1 MARTLNEFVSSTG
14 NYVYEITDAEMAG
27 VDLTDFNV
35 AVLLH
40 CVLANERERDFIVY
54 SKGRIDQVF
63 DISSKSVPDFMRY
76 SLLYSPTYCRN
87 AGNGIFIVSLP
98 FWRMQHIA
106 ESENSDIVS
115 AEFEVVIYGFNT
127 LEYPNGEDKGA
138 ASFQCIV
145 IDTGTINF
153 TKNRFPLP
161 LTSVVDEPVEG
172 QLHPLRSIEILNP
185 KRIF

>member
-40 CVLANERERDFIVY
+40 CVLANELERDFIVF
-54 SKGRIDQVF
+54 SKGSIDQVF
-63 DISSKSVPDFMRY
+63 DISTQY
-76 SLLYSPTYCRN
+76 LLYSPTYCRN
-87 AGNGIFIVSLP
+87 IGNGIFIVSLP

-115 AEFEVVIYGFNT
+115 AEFEVIIYGFNT

-161 LTSVVDEPVEG
+161 LTSVVDEPAEI
-172 QLHPLRSIEILNP
+172 QRREILNP

>member
-40 CVLANERERDFIVY
+40 CVLSDESEKDFIVF

-63 DISSKSVPDFMRY
+63 DISMRY
-76 SLLYSPTYCRN
+76 FLLYSPTYCRN
-87 AGNGIFIVSLP
+87 AGNGIFIVSIP
-98 FWRMQHIA
+98 FWRMQHVA
-106 ESENSDIVS
+106 ENLDSDIVS

-127 LEYPNGEDKGA
+127 LEYPKGEDEGT

-172 QLHPLRSIEILNP
+172 QLHPLHSREILNP

>member
-40 CVLANERERDFIVY
+40 CVLANELERDFIVF
-54 SKGRIDQVF
+54 SKGSIDQVF
-63 DISSKSVPDFMRY
+63 DINMQYF
-76 SLLYSPTYCRN
+76 LLYSPTYCRN

-115 AEFEVVIYGFNT
+115 AEFEVIIYGFNT
-127 LEYPNGEDKGA
+127 LEYPKGEDKGA

-161 LTSVVDEPVEG
+161 LTSVVDEPAEK
-172 QLHPLRSIEILNP
+172 QRREILNP

>member
-40 CVLANERERDFIVY
+40 CVLANELERDFIVF
-54 SKGRIDQVF
+54 SKGNIDQVF
-63 DISSKSVPDFMRY
+63 DINMQYF
-76 SLLYSPTYCRN
+76 LLYSPTYCRN

-115 AEFEVVIYGFNT
+115 AEFEVIIYGFNT

-161 LTSVVDEPVEG
+161 LTSVVDESAKE
-172 QLHPLRSIEILNP
+172 QRREIP

>member
-14 NYVYEITDAEMAG
+14 NYVYEITDAKMAG

-40 CVLANERERDFIVY
+40 CVLANELEKDFIVF
-54 SKGRIDQVF
+54 SKESIEQVF
-63 DISSKSVPDFMRY
+63 DISTQY
-76 SLLYSPTYCRN
+76 LLYSPTYCRN
-87 AGNGIFIVSLP
+87 IGNGIFIVSLP

-106 ESENSDIVS
+106 ESKNSDIVS
-115 AEFEVVIYGFNT
+115 AEFEVIIYGFNT

-161 LTSVVDEPVEG
+161 RTSVVDEPAE
-172 QLHPLRSIEILNP
+172 QQRREILNP

>member
-40 CVLANERERDFIVY
+40 CVLSDESEKDFIVF
-54 SKGRIDQVF
+54 SKGNIDQVF
-63 DISSKSVPDFMRY
+63 DISMRY
-76 SLLYSPTYCRN
+76 FLLYSPTYCRN
-87 AGNGIFIVSLP
+87 AGNGIFIVSIP
-98 FWRMQHIA
+98 FWRMQHVA
-106 ESENSDIVS
+106 ENLDSDIVS

-127 LEYPNGEDKGA
+127 LEYPKGEDEGA

-161 LTSVVDEPVEG
+161 LTSVVDEPAKE
-172 QLHPLRSIEILNP
+172 QRREILNP

>member
-40 CVLANERERDFIVY
+40 CVLANELERDFIVF
-54 SKGRIDQVF
+54 SKGSIDQVF
-63 DISSKSVPDFMRY
+63 DISTQYF
-76 SLLYSPTYCRN
+76 LLYSPTYCRN
-87 AGNGIFIVSLP
+87 AGNGIFIVSIP

-115 AEFEVVIYGFNT
+115 AEFEVIIYGFNT

-161 LTSVVDEPVEG
+161 LTSVVDEPAEK
-172 QLHPLRSIEILNP
+172 QLNPQRSEIPNP

>member
-40 CVLANERERDFIVY
+40 CVLSDESEKDFIVF
-54 SKGRIDQVF
+54 SKGNIDQVF
-63 DISSKSVPDFMRY
+63 DINMQYF
-76 SLLYSPTYCRN
+76 LLYSPTYCRN

-115 AEFEVVIYGFNT
+115 AEFEVIIYGFNT

-161 LTSVVDEPVEG
+161 LTSVVDEPAEK
-172 QLHPLRSIEILNP
+172 QPREILNP

>member
-40 CVLANERERDFIVY
+40 CVLSDESEKDFIVF
-54 SKGRIDQVF
+54 SKGNIDQVF
-63 DISSKSVPDFMRY
+63 DINMQYF
-76 SLLYSPTYCRN
+76 LLYSPTYCRN
-87 AGNGIFIVSLP
+87 AGNGIFIVSIP
-98 FWRMQHIA
+98 FWRMQHVA
-106 ESENSDIVS
+106 ENLDSDIVS
-115 AEFEVVIYGFNT
+115 AEFEVIIYGFNT

-161 LTSVVDEPVEG
+161 LTSVVDEPAEKILNP
-172 QLHPLRSIEILNP
+172 QRIEIPNP

>member
-40 CVLANERERDFIVY
+40 CVLANELERDFIVF
-54 SKGRIDQVF
+54 SKGSIDQVF
-63 DISSKSVPDFMRY
+63 DISTQY
-76 SLLYSPTYCRN
+76 LLYSPTYCRN

-161 LTSVVDEPVEG
+161 LTSVVDEPVRG
-172 QLHPLRSIEILNP
+172 QLREMFNP

>member
-1 MARTLNEFVSSTG
+1 MARTLNEFIVSTG

-40 CVLANERERDFIVY
+40 CVLANELEKDFIVF
-54 SKGRIDQVF
+54 SKGSIDQVF
-63 DISSKSVPDFMRY
+63 DINMQWRQYF
-76 SLLYSPTYCRN
+76 LLYSPTYCRN
-87 AGNGIFIVSLP
+87 IGNGIFIVSLP

-161 LTSVVDEPVEG
+161 LTSVVDEPAEE
-172 QLHPLRSIEILNP
+172 QRREILNP

>member
-40 CVLANERERDFIVY
+40 CVLANELERDFIVF

-63 DISSKSVPDFMRY
+63 DISAQYF
-76 SLLYSPTYCRN
+76 LLYSPTYCRN

-127 LEYPNGEDKGA
+127 LEYPKGEDEGT

-161 LTSVVDEPVEG
+161 RTSVVDEPAKE
-172 QLHPLRSIEILNP
+172 QRREILNP

>member
-14 NYVYEITDAEMAG
+14 NYVYEITDAKMAG

-40 CVLANERERDFIVY
+40 CVLANEQERDFIVF
-54 SKGRIDQVF
+54 SKESIEQVF
-63 DISSKSVPDFMRY
+63 DISTQY
-76 SLLYSPTYCRN
+76 LLYSPTYCRN
-87 AGNGIFIVSLP
+87 IGNGIFIVSLP

-106 ESENSDIVS
+106 ESKNSDIVS
-115 AEFEVVIYGFNT
+115 AEFEVIIYGFNT

-161 LTSVVDEPVEG
+161 RTSVVDKPAE
-172 QLHPLRSIEILNP
+172 QQRREILNP

>member
-40 CVLANERERDFIVY
+40 CVLANELERDFIVF
-54 SKGRIDQVF
+54 SKGSIDQVF
-63 DISSKSVPDFMRY
+63 DISTQY
-76 SLLYSPTYCRN
+76 LLYSPTYCRN
-87 AGNGIFIVSLP
+87 IGNGIFIVSLP

-115 AEFEVVIYGFNT
+115 AEFEVIIYGFNT
-127 LEYPNGEDKGA
+127 LEYPNGEDEGA

-161 LTSVVDEPVEG
+161 LTSVVDEPAEI
-172 QLHPLRSIEILNP
+172 QRREILNP

>member
-14 NYVYEITDAEMAG
+14 NYVYEITDAKMAG

-40 CVLANERERDFIVY
+40 CVLANELEKDFIVF
-54 SKGRIDQVF
+54 SKESIEQVF
-63 DISSKSVPDFMRY
+63 DISTQY
-76 SLLYSPTYCRN
+76 LLYSPTYCRN
-87 AGNGIFIVSLP
+87 IGNGIFIVSLP

-106 ESENSDIVS
+106 ESKNSDIVS
-115 AEFEVVIYGFNT
+115 AEFEVIIYGFNT

-161 LTSVVDEPVEG
+161 RTSVVDEPAEI
-172 QLHPLRSIEILNP
+172 QRREILNP

>member
-1 MARTLNEFVSSTG
+1 MARTLNEFIVSTG

-40 CVLANERERDFIVY
+40 CVLANELERDFIVF
-54 SKGRIDQVF
+54 SKGSIDQVF
-63 DISSKSVPDFMRY
+63 DISTQYF
-76 SLLYSPTYCRN
+76 LLYSPTYCRN
-87 AGNGIFIVSLP
+87 IGNGIFIVSLP

-115 AEFEVVIYGFNT
+115 AEFEVIIYGFNT

-161 LTSVVDEPVEG
+161 LTSETNLLVQQTSVVDEPAEK
-172 QLHPLRSIEILNP
+172 QRP

>member
-1 MARTLNEFVSSTG
+1 MARTLNEFIVSTG
-14 NYVYEITDAEMAG
+14 NYVYEITDAKMAG

-40 CVLANERERDFIVY
+40 CVLANELERDFIVF

-63 DISSKSVPDFMRY
+63 DISAQYF
-76 SLLYSPTYCRN
+76 LLSSPTYCRN

-106 ESENSDIVS
+106 ESKNSDIVS

-161 LTSVVDEPVEG
+161 RTSVVDEPAEK
-172 QLHPLRSIEILNP
+172 QRREILNP

>member
-40 CVLANERERDFIVY
+40 CVLANELERDFIVF
-54 SKGRIDQVF
+54 SKGSIDQVF
-63 DISSKSVPDFMRY
+63 DINMQYF
-76 SLLYSPTYCRN
+76 LLYSPTYCRN

-115 AEFEVVIYGFNT
+115 DEFEVVIYGFNT

-161 LTSVVDEPVEG
+161 LTSVVDEPAEE
-172 QLHPLRSIEILNP
+172 QRREILNP

>member
-40 CVLANERERDFIVY
+40 CVLANELERDFIVF
-54 SKGRIDQVF
+54 SKGSIDQVF
-63 DISSKSVPDFMRY
+63 DINMQYF
-76 SLLYSPTYCRN
+76 LLYSPTYCRN

-115 AEFEVVIYGFNT
+115 AEFEVIIYGFNT
-127 LEYPNGEDKGA
+127 LEYPKGEDKGA

-161 LTSVVDEPVEG
+161 LTSVVDEPVRG
-172 QLHPLRSIEILNP
+172 QLREMFNP

>member
-40 CVLANERERDFIVY
+40 CVLANELERDFIVF
-54 SKGRIDQVF
+54 SKGSIDQVF
-63 DISSKSVPDFMRY
+63 DISTQY
-76 SLLYSPTYCRN
+76 LLYSPTYCRN
-87 AGNGIFIVSLP
+87 IGNGIFIVSLP

-115 AEFEVVIYGFNT
+115 AEFEVIIYGFNT

-161 LTSVVDEPVEG
+161 LTSVVDEPAEK
-172 QLHPLRSIEILNP
+172 QLNPQRSEIPNP

>member
-1 MARTLNEFVSSTG
+1 MARTLNEFIVSTG

-40 CVLANERERDFIVY
+40 CVLANELERDFIVF
-54 SKGRIDQVF
+54 SKGSIDQVF
-63 DISSKSVPDFMRY
+63 DINMQYF
-76 SLLYSPTYCRN
+76 LLYSPTYCRN

-115 AEFEVVIYGFNT
+115 AEFEVIIYGFNT
-127 LEYPNGEDKGA
+127 LEYPKGEDKGA

-161 LTSVVDEPVEG
+161 LTSVVDEPAEE
-172 QLHPLRSIEILNP
+172 QRREILNP

>member
-1 MARTLNEFVSSTG
+1 MARTLNEFIVSTG

-40 CVLANERERDFIVY
+40 CVLANELERDFIVF
-54 SKGRIDQVF
+54 SKGSIDQVF
-63 DISSKSVPDFMRY
+63 DINMQYF
-76 SLLYSPTYCRN
+76 LLYSPTYCRN

-115 AEFEVVIYGFNT
+115 AEFEVIIYGFNT
-127 LEYPNGEDKGA
+127 LEYPKGEDKGA

-161 LTSVVDEPVEG
+161 LTSVVDEPVRG
-172 QLHPLRSIEILNP
+172 QLREMFNP

>member
-40 CVLANERERDFIVY
+40 CVLANELERDFIVF
-54 SKGRIDQVF
+54 SKGSIDQVF
-63 DISSKSVPDFMRY
+63 DINMQYF
-76 SLLYSPTYCRN
+76 LLYSPTYCRN

-115 AEFEVVIYGFNT
+115 AEFEVIIYGFNT

-161 LTSVVDEPVEG
+161 LTSVVDEPVDEPAKE
-172 QLHPLRSIEILNP
+172 QRREILNP

>member
-27 VDLTDFNV
+27 VDLSDFNV

-40 CVLANERERDFIVY
+40 CVLSDESEKDFIVF
-54 SKGRIDQVF
+54 SKGNIDKVF
-63 DISSKSVPDFMRY
+63 DINMQYF
-76 SLLYSPTYCRN
+76 LLYSPTYCRN

-161 LTSVVDEPVEG
+161 LTSVVDKPAEK
-172 QLHPLRSIEILNP
+172 QRIEILNP

>member
-40 CVLANERERDFIVY
+40 CVLANELERDFIVF
-54 SKGRIDQVF
+54 SKGSIDQVF
-63 DISSKSVPDFMRY
+63 DINMQYF
-76 SLLYSPTYCRN
+76 LLYSPTYCRN
-87 AGNGIFIVSLP
+87 AGNGIFIVSIP
-98 FWRMQHIA
+98 FWRMQHVA
-106 ESENSDIVS
+106 ENLDSDIVS
-115 AEFEVVIYGFNT
+115 AEFEVIIYGFNT

-161 LTSVVDEPVEG
+161 LTSVVDEPAKE
-172 QLHPLRSIEILNP
+172 QRREILNP

>member
-40 CVLANERERDFIVY
+40 CVLANELERDFIVF

-63 DISSKSVPDFMRY
+63 DISTRY
-76 SLLYSPTYCRN
+76 FLLYSPTYCRN

-161 LTSVVDEPVEG
+161 LTSETNLLVQQTSVVDEPAEK
-172 QLHPLRSIEILNP
+172 QRREILNP

>member
-40 CVLANERERDFIVY
+40 CVLANELERDFIVF
-54 SKGRIDQVF
+54 SKGSIDQVF
-63 DISSKSVPDFMRY
+63 DINMQYF
-76 SLLYSPTYCRN
+76 LLYSPTYCRN

-115 AEFEVVIYGFNT
+115 AEFEVIIYGFNT
-127 LEYPNGEDKGA
+127 LEYPNGEYKGA

-161 LTSVVDEPVEG
+161 LTSVVDEPA
-172 QLHPLRSIEILNP
+172 EIQRREIP

>member
-40 CVLANERERDFIVY
+40 CVLANELERDFIVF
-54 SKGRIDQVF
+54 SKGSIDQVF
-63 DISSKSVPDFMRY
+63 DISTQY
-76 SLLYSPTYCRN
+76 LLYSPTYCRN
-87 AGNGIFIVSLP
+87 IGNGIFIVSLP

-115 AEFEVVIYGFNT
+115 AEFEVIIYGFNT
-127 LEYPNGEDKGA
+127 LEYPKGEDKGA

-161 LTSVVDEPVEG
+161 LTSVVDEPVRG
-172 QLHPLRSIEILNP
+172 QLREMFNP

>member
-1 MARTLNEFVSSTG
+1 MARTLNEFIVSTG
-14 NYVYEITDAEMAG
+14 NYVYEITDAKMAG
-27 VDLTDFNV
+27 VDLTDSNV

-40 CVLANERERDFIVY
+40 CVLANELEKDFIVF
-54 SKGRIDQVF
+54 SKESIEQVF
-63 DISSKSVPDFMRY
+63 DISTQY
-76 SLLYSPTYCRN
+76 LLYSPTYCRN
-87 AGNGIFIVSLP
+87 IGNGIFIVSLP

-106 ESENSDIVS
+106 ESKNSDIVS
-115 AEFEVVIYGFNT
+115 AEFEVIIYGFNT

-161 LTSVVDEPVEG
+161 RTSVVDEPAE
-172 QLHPLRSIEILNP
+172 QQRREILNP

>member
-27 VDLTDFNV
+27 VDLSDFNV

-40 CVLANERERDFIVY
+40 CVLSDESEKDFIVF
-54 SKGRIDQVF
+54 SKGNIDQVF
-63 DISSKSVPDFMRY
+63 DINMQYF
-76 SLLYSPTYCRN
+76 LLYSPTYCRN

-115 AEFEVVIYGFNT
+115 AEFEVIIYGFNT

-161 LTSVVDEPVEG
+161 LTSVVDESAKE
-172 QLHPLRSIEILNP
+172 QRREIP

>member
-1 MARTLNEFVSSTG
+1 MARTLNEFIVSTG

-40 CVLANERERDFIVY
+40 CVLANELERDFIVF
-54 SKGRIDQVF
+54 SKGNIDQVF
-63 DISSKSVPDFMRY
+63 DINMQYF
-76 SLLYSPTYCRN
+76 LLYSPTYCRN

-115 AEFEVVIYGFNT
+115 AEFEVIIYGFNT

-161 LTSVVDEPVEG
+161 LTSVVDEPAEK
-172 QLHPLRSIEILNP
+172 QRIEILNP

>member
-40 CVLANERERDFIVY
+40 CVLANELERDFIVF
-54 SKGRIDQVF
+54 SKGSIDQVF
-63 DISSKSVPDFMRY
+63 DINMQYF
-76 SLLYSPTYCRN
+76 LLYSPTYCRN

-115 AEFEVVIYGFNT
+115 AEFEVIIYGFNT

-161 LTSVVDEPVEG
+161 LTSVVDEPAKE
-172 QLHPLRSIEILNP
+172 QRREIP

>member
-1 MARTLNEFVSSTG
+1 MARTLNEFIVSTG

-40 CVLANERERDFIVY
+40 CVLANELERDFIVF
-54 SKGRIDQVF
+54 SKGSIDQVF
-63 DISSKSVPDFMRY
+63 DINMQYF
-76 SLLYSPTYCRN
+76 LLYSPTYCRN

-115 AEFEVVIYGFNT
+115 AEFEVIIYGFNT

-161 LTSVVDEPVEG
+161 LTSVVDEPAEI
-172 QLHPLRSIEILNP
+172 QRREILNP

>member
-40 CVLANERERDFIVY
+40 CVLSDESEKDFIVF
-54 SKGRIDQVF
+54 SKGNIDQVF
-63 DISSKSVPDFMRY
+63 DISTQY
-76 SLLYSPTYCRN
+76 LLYSPTYCRN
-87 AGNGIFIVSLP
+87 IGNGIFIVSLP
-98 FWRMQHIA
+98 FWRMQHVA

-161 LTSVVDEPVEG
+161 LTSVVDEPAEK
-172 QLHPLRSIEILNP
+172 QLNP
-185 KRIF
+185 QQSEIPNLKRIF

>member
-27 VDLTDFNV
+27 VDLSDFNV

-40 CVLANERERDFIVY
+40 CVLSDESEKDFIVF
-54 SKGRIDQVF
+54 SKGSIDQVF
-63 DISSKSVPDFMRY
+63 DINMQYF
-76 SLLYSPTYCRN
+76 LLYSPTYCRN

-115 AEFEVVIYGFNT
+115 AEFEVIIYGFNT

-161 LTSVVDEPVEG
+161 LTSVVDESAKE
-172 QLHPLRSIEILNP
+172 QRREIP

>member
-40 CVLANERERDFIVY
+40 CVLANELERDFIVF
-54 SKGRIDQVF
+54 SKGSIDQVF
-63 DISSKSVPDFMRY
+63 DISTQSSRY
-76 SLLYSPTYCRN
+76 FLLYSPTYCRN
-87 AGNGIFIVSLP
+87 IGNGIFIVSLP
-98 FWRMQHIA
+98 FWRMQRIA

-115 AEFEVVIYGFNT
+115 AEFEVIIYGFNT

-161 LTSVVDEPVEG
+161 LTSVVDEPAEK
-172 QLHPLRSIEILNP
+172 QRREILNP

>member
-40 CVLANERERDFIVY
+40 CVLSDESEKDFIVF
-54 SKGRIDQVF
+54 SKGNIDQVF
-63 DISSKSVPDFMRY
+63 DINMQYF
-76 SLLYSPTYCRN
+76 LLYSPTYCRN

-115 AEFEVVIYGFNT
+115 AEFEVIIYGFNT

-161 LTSVVDEPVEG
+161 LTSVVDEPAKE
-172 QLHPLRSIEILNP
+172 QRREILNP